1 MTDDAATGT
10 GPVLVTG
17 ATGFLGASLIAHLL
31 AEGVAVA
38 AFDIREDRTLLAD
51 LAGAETAGRVDWTTG
66 DVADAETL
74 DTAVAKARP
83 AAIAHLAALTI
94 PACREAPA
102 RGTAVNVLGHVN
114 MLEAALRHGVDRVLY
129 TSSTAAHPRGP
140 LNAPGNLYGATKRA
154 VEDLSKTFFLDQ
166 GLPSVGVRPN
176 VVYGYGRTGGETA
189 AFSEAIRAAVA
200 GERYRMPFTGRMC
213 FQYVS
218 EVVDV
223 MARCLAVTPDAP
235 VVGDITT
242 RAESSDDFI
251 AAIHA
256 EIPDATVVRA
266 ETERAPPDVPLDA
279 APLRDLIGDWP
290 GVSLREGVR
299 RTIAAHRRR
308 S

>member
-1 MTDDAATGT
+1 MSDDAATVT

-38 AFDIREDRTLLAD
+38 ALDIREDRTLLAE
-51 LAGAETAGRVDWTTG
+51 LAGADAAGRIDWMTG
-66 DVADAETL
+66 DVAAAETL
-74 DTAVAKARP
+74 DEAVAAARP
-83 AAIAHLAALTI
+83 NAIAHLAALTI
-94 PACREAPA
+94 PACRSAPA

-114 MLEAALRHGVDRVLY
+114 MLEAALRHGVDRVVY

-166 GLPSVGVRPN
+166 GLASVGIRPN
-176 VVYGYGRTGGETA
+176 VVYGFGRTGGETA

-200 GERYRMPFTGRMC
+200 GETYRMPFTGRMC
-213 FQYVS
+213 FQYVG

-242 RAESSDDFI
+242 RSESTDDFI
-251 AAIHA
+251 AAI
-256 EIPDATVVRA
+256 RA
-266 ETERAPPDVPLDA
+266 EVPGATILRSEAEREPPDVPLDA
-279 APLRDLIGDWP
+279 EPLRRVIGDWP
-290 GVSLREGVR
+290 HVPLREGVR
-299 RTIAAHRRR
+299 RTVEAHRRR
-308 S
+308 